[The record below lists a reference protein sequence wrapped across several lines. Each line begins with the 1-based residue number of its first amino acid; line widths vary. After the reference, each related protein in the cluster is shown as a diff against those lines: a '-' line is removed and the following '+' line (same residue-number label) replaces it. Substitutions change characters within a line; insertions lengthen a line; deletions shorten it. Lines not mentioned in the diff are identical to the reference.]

1 MEPAARPLVRR
12 MVGWALLAD
21 TVPLYPLYALLF
33 ADTGLSDAEI
43 SALFVIWSV
52 VGIAA
57 EVPSGVL
64 ADRFS
69 RRGCLAAAGA
79 FQAAAFAVWIAF
91 PGFAGFAAGFVV
103 WGLGGSLVS
112 GAQEALLY
120 DGLAAV
126 GADDGYARVQ
136 GWITAAGLVAQI
148 PAAFLATGLYAI
160 GGYVLVG
167 WVSVGVALG
176 TSVLA
181 ARLPEPAHVHDDEP
195 AYWTTLRVGVREAAG
210 CPPVRAAVLA
220 AAVLGGLDAVEEYFP
235 LLAADRGVPVELV
248 PPVMLV
254 ISVAGAAGAAFGG
267 AANRLRPWVLG
278 LVFGTAMVLFGVSG
292 LLAHPVGLVAVAAFY
307 GLYRVVLVVVDAR
320 LQARIAGSARATVT
334 SVAGFGVEL
343 VGLALFGV
351 WALGGLVAVVV
362 VWLAVA
368 VALPRALGAPGT

>member
-43 SALFVIWSV
+43 SVLFVVWSV

-69 RRGCLAAAGA
+69 RRGCLVAAGVL
-79 FQAAAFAVWIAF
+79 QAAAFAVWIAF

-103 WGLGGSLVS
+103 WGLGGSLIS

-126 GADDGYARVQ
+126 GADDEYARVQ
-136 GWITAAGLVAQI
+136 GWVTAAGLVAQI
-148 PAAFLATGLYAI
+148 PAAFLATGLYAV

-176 TSVLA
+176 TSALA
-181 ARLPEPAHVHDDEP
+181 ARLPEPPRTPDEDEP
-195 AYWTTLRVGVREAAG
+195 AYWTTLRVGVREAAAS
-210 CPPVRAAVLA
+210 PPVRAAVLA

-248 PPVMLV
+248 PPAMLV
-254 ISVAGAAGAAFGG
+254 ITVAGAAGAAFGG
-267 AANRLRPWVLG
+267 AANRLRPWALG
-278 LVFGTAMVLFGVSG
+278 LLFGTAMVLFGVSG
-292 LLAHPVGLVAVAAFY
+292 LVAHPVGLVAVAAFY

-320 LQARIAGSARATVT
+320 LQARITGSARATVT

-343 VGLALFGV
+343 VGLGLFGV
-351 WALGGLVAVVV
+351 WAVGGLLAVVV
-362 VWLAVA
+362 VWLVVA
-368 VALPRALGAPGT
+368 VALPRALS

>member
-1 MEPAARPLVRR
+1 

-69 RRGCLAAAGA
+69 RRGCLVVAGGL
-79 FQAAAFAVWIAF
+79 QAVAFAVWIAF

-103 WGLGGSLVS
+103 WALGGALIS
-112 GAQEALLY
+112 GAQEALLF
-120 DGLAAV
+120 DGLAVV

-136 GWITAAGLVAQI
+136 GWVTAAGLVAQI
-148 PAAFLATGLYAI
+148 PAALLATGLYAL
-160 GGYVLVG
+160 GGYELVG

-176 TSVLA
+176 GSALA
-181 ARLPEPAHVHDDEP
+181 ARLPEAPHVPDEEPAHLS
-195 AYWTTLRVGVREAAG
+195 TLRTGVREVAAS
-210 CPPVRAAVLA
+210 PLLRAAVLA
-220 AAVLGGLDAVEEYFP
+220 AALLGGLDAVDEYFP
-235 LLAADRGVPVELV
+235 LLVVDRGIPVELV

-254 ISVAGAAGAAFGG
+254 ITVAGAAGAAFGG
-267 AANRLRPWVLG
+267 AANRLRPWALG
-278 LVFGTAMVLFGVSG
+278 AVFGVAMVLFGASG
-292 LLAHPVGLVAVAAFY
+292 LVPHPAGLVAVAVFY

-320 LQARIAGSARATVT
+320 LQARIAGPARATVT

-343 VGLALFGV
+343 VGLALFGL
-351 WALGGLVAVVV
+351 WALGGPVAVVA

-368 VALPRALGAPGT
+368 VALPRLLS

>member
-1 MEPAARPLVRR
+1 

-69 RRGCLAAAGA
+69 RRGCLVAAGV
-79 FQAAAFAVWIAF
+79 FQAAAFAVWIGFA
-91 PGFAGFAAGFVV
+91 GFAGFAAGFVV
-103 WGLGGSLVS
+103 WGLGGALIS

-126 GADDGYARVQ
+126 GADDEYARVQ
-136 GWITAAGLVAQI
+136 GWVTAAGLVAQI
-148 PAAFLATGLYAI
+148 PAAFLATGLYAV

-167 WVSVGVALG
+167 WMSVGVALG

-181 ARLPEPAHVHDDEP
+181 ARLPEPDHVPDDEP
-195 AYWTTLRVGVREAAG
+195 AYWTTLRVGVREAAAS
-210 CPPVRAAVLA
+210 PPVRAAVLA

-248 PPVMLV
+248 PPAILV
-254 ISVAGAAGAAFGG
+254 ITVAGAAGAAFGG
-267 AANRLRPWVLG
+267 AANRLRSWALG
-278 LVFGTAMVLFGVSG
+278 LLFGTAMVLFGVSG
-292 LLAHPVGLVAVAAFY
+292 LLAQPVGLVAVAAFY

-320 LQARIAGSARATVT
+320 LQARIAGPARATVT

-343 VGLALFGV
+343 AGLALFGI
-351 WALGGLVAVVV
+351 WAAGGLLAVVAV
-362 VWLAVA
+362 WLVVA
-368 VALPRALGAPGT
+368 VALPRLLS